1 MKTSLYIET
10 SVVSYL
16 TARLSKNLVIAG
28 HQAATADF
36 WERLPLYEVY
46 ISELVLQEAGAGDAG
61 AAHARLDAI
70 KDFAQL
76 VIDEDCKT
84 LARKL
89 IDQGAISAQ
98 YPEDALHVAV
108 ASVHGID
115 LLVTWNFKHMNNS
128 ALRGKIRSTIIDAG
142 WICPDICSP
151 EEV

>member
-10 SVVSYL
+10 SVVSYF

-36 WERLPLYEVY
+36 WERLPQYEVY

-61 AAHARLDAI
+61 AARARLDAI

-76 VIDEDCKT
+76 VIDGDCKT
-84 LARKL
+84 LARTL
-89 IDQGAISAQ
+89 IDQGAIPAQ
-98 YPEDALHVAV
+98 YPEDALHIAV
-108 ASVHGID
+108 ASIHGID

-128 ALRGKIRSTIIDAG
+128 TLRGKIRSTIIDAG
-142 WICPDICSP
+142 WSCPDICSP